1 MRQIQD
7 LTPHTS
13 TSTIDAVHARGH
25 KQCGNCGGS
34 HAPRQCPAYGTT
46 CSKCHKKNHWRQV
59 CRSGGGATPSSN
71 SSTRNATFQ
80 QKKKKRGGLPHRNY
94 GQWRKTV
101 NAITDDSGDDYSSD
115 LEHLEFSSIEKD
127 SGDDRDE
134 LYASLDIIYKRP
146 ASLKV
151 KVDTGAQGNIL
162 PLRIFRRMFPERL
175 NPNGFPAEGTTE
187 TRRTIL
193 HAYNGTPIKQFGVIN
208 LSCKYRDSDW
218 QNAEFFVTE
227 SEGSAILGL
236 PSSRQLRLV
245 TVHCAVQKVST
256 SKKQPIKDASHLKH
270 MYPDRFE
277 GIGDFEGELHIT
289 LQEGAKAVVQPP
301 RKYPIQLL
309 DEIKSE
315 LEKME
320 RLDVITP
327 VTEPTDWVNALA
339 FSRKSSGGLRV
350 CLDPRSLNKCIK
362 RTHYKTPTLEE
373 ITNRLSGSK
382 VFSKLDAKHGYWSIK
397 LDEESSKLTTF
408 NSPCGRFRFKRLPF
422 GLNLSQDAFQRSM
435 DRILIQCPGT
445 IGITDD
451 VIVHGKDEEDHDKN
465 LHHLMQVA
473 QKCGLVFNIDK
484 CKIKTPQIKFFGMIY
499 DADGVHPDPTKCAEI
514 QALPSPKNM
523 TELQQFLGIVQYMS
537 SFIPRLADHTAP
549 LRAMTKKDS
558 KFEWNDSLQ
567 QAFERV
573 KSMICEDM
581 SLS

>member
-1 MRQIQD
+1 
-7 LTPHTS
+7 
-13 TSTIDAVHARGH
+13 
-25 KQCGNCGGS
+25 CGGS

-71 SSTRNATFQ
+71 SSRRNATFQ

-339 FSRKSSGGLRV
+339 FSRKSSGGLR
-350 CLDPRSLNKCIK
+350 
-362 RTHYKTPTLEE
+362 
-373 ITNRLSGSK
+373 
-382 VFSKLDAKHGYWSIK
+382 
-397 LDEESSKLTTF
+397 
-408 NSPCGRFRFKRLPF
+408 
-422 GLNLSQDAFQRSM
+422 
-435 DRILIQCPGT
+435 
-445 IGITDD
+445 
-451 VIVHGKDEEDHDKN
+451 
-465 LHHLMQVA
+465 
-473 QKCGLVFNIDK
+473 
-484 CKIKTPQIKFFGMIY
+484 
-499 DADGVHPDPTKCAEI
+499 
-514 QALPSPKNM
+514 
-523 TELQQFLGIVQYMS
+523 
-537 SFIPRLADHTAP
+537 
-549 LRAMTKKDS
+549 
-558 KFEWNDSLQ
+558 
-567 QAFERV
+567 
-573 KSMICEDM
+573 
-581 SLS
+581 

>member
-1 MRQIQD
+1 
-7 LTPHTS
+7 
-13 TSTIDAVHARGH
+13 
-25 KQCGNCGGS
+25 
-34 HAPRQCPAYGTT
+34 
-46 CSKCHKKNHWRQV
+46 
-59 CRSGGGATPSSN
+59 
-71 SSTRNATFQ
+71 
-80 QKKKKRGGLPHRNY
+80 
-94 GQWRKTV
+94 
-101 NAITDDSGDDYSSD
+101 
-115 LEHLEFSSIEKD
+115 
-127 SGDDRDE
+127 
-134 LYASLDIIYKRP
+134 
-146 ASLKV
+146 
-151 KVDTGAQGNIL
+151 
-162 PLRIFRRMFPERL
+162 
-175 NPNGFPAEGTTE
+175 
-187 TRRTIL
+187 
-193 HAYNGTPIKQFGVIN
+193 FGVIN
-208 LSCKYRDSDW
+208 LSCKYRDSGW

-382 VFSKLDAKHGYWSIK
+382 VFSKLDAKHRYWSIK

-408 NSPCGRFRFKRLPF
+408 NSPCRRF
-422 GLNLSQDAFQRSM
+422 
-435 DRILIQCPGT
+435 
-445 IGITDD
+445 
-451 VIVHGKDEEDHDKN
+451 
-465 LHHLMQVA
+465 
-473 QKCGLVFNIDK
+473 
-484 CKIKTPQIKFFGMIY
+484 
-499 DADGVHPDPTKCAEI
+499 
-514 QALPSPKNM
+514 
-523 TELQQFLGIVQYMS
+523 
-537 SFIPRLADHTAP
+537 
-549 LRAMTKKDS
+549 
-558 KFEWNDSLQ
+558 
-567 QAFERV
+567 
-573 KSMICEDM
+573 
-581 SLS
+581 